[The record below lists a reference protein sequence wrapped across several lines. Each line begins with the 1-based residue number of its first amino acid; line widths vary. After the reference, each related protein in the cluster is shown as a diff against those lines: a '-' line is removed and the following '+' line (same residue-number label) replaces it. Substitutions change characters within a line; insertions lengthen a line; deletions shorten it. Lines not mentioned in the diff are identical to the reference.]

1 MKKIVLLFFSL
12 VCLSADIIMDVV
24 SEQQVLPKIRIT
36 TSSLVNFDF
45 DKVIKNDVLVSSKFE
60 VTDSTDAN
68 YELNYT
74 LVPSGNNYDLTI
86 ILKGENNVS
95 KYENKFSYPKNA
107 YVFLSHKAIS
117 TMLKDLKIADID
129 WMNRKILITRKIAA
143 KQSQILIADYTLN
156 YQKIIMQGGL
166 NLFAKWANEEQSA
179 FYYTDYN
186 KDTLSI
192 YKYNLLNN
200 QKTLITQGVG
210 MLALSDISKDKSKAL
225 ITKTIEDQ
233 PEVFLFDL
241 NTKASKRLT
250 NYKGIDV
257 SAKFL
262 GDNSFAF
269 VSDRSSYP
277 NLYMQGLDKNNA
289 TQLVYHGK
297 NNSAFSVFNNYIVY
311 SSREKS
317 GDFNLYVMATDSQYV
332 RQLTLN
338 GRNIFPNFSNDGKTI
353 MFIKLLGMQS
363 SLGILRLD
371 ENKVYHFPL
380 KVGKISTL
388 DW

>member
-1 MKKIVLLFFSL
+1 MKKIFLLCFSL
-12 VCLSADIIMDVV
+12 VCLTADIIMDVV
-24 SEQQVLPKIRIT
+24 SEQEVLPKIRIT

-60 VTDSTDAN
+60 ITNENNAN
-68 YELNYT
+68 YELNYN
-74 LVPSGNNYDLTI
+74 LNPVGNNYELSIT
-86 ILKGENNVS
+86 LKGMNNEI
-95 KYENKFSYPKNA
+95 KYNNTFTYPKSA

-117 TMLKDLKIADID
+117 QMFKDLKLADLD
-129 WMNRKILITRKIAA
+129 WMNKKILITRKIAA

-166 NLFAKWANEEQSA
+166 NLFAKWANSNQNE

-186 KDTLSI
+186 KDILSI

-200 QKTLITQGVG
+200 QKTLITQGSG
-210 MLALSDISKDKSKAL
+210 MLALSDISKDGTKAL

-233 PEVFLFDL
+233 PEIFLLDL
-241 NTKASKRLT
+241 NTKNTKRLT
-250 NYKGIDV
+250 MYKGIDV
-257 SAKFL
+257 SARFV
-262 GDNSFAF
+262 GSDSFAF

-277 NLYMQGLDKNNA
+277 NLYLQGLDKTNA

-297 NNSAFSVFNNYIVY
+297 NNSAFSVYNNYIVY

-338 GRNIFPNFSNDGKTI
+338 GRNIFPNFSSDGKTI